1 MPFQYAQL
9 KPSQT
14 KTIHFERK
22 KKGTLMLFPKRFLPP
37 TWLTFI
43 LLLVVFELVA
53 DVLAKQF
60 SLNGK
65 LVFAVLSILGYVA
78 ANIAWLISLRSGGE
92 LGKGSVIFAALSG
105 IVAVMIG
112 VLVYKEKASP
122 YQLIGMALGIA
133 AIVFLSME

>member
-1 MPFQYAQL
+1 
-9 KPSQT
+9 
-14 KTIHFERK
+14 
-22 KKGTLMLFPKRFLPP
+22 MLFPRRFLPP

-43 LLLVVFELVA
+43 LILVLFEVIA

-60 SLNGK
+60 ALNGK

-92 LGKGSVIFAALSG
+92 LSKGAVIFAALSG
-105 IVAVMIG
+105 VAAVVIG
-112 VLVYKEKASP
+112 LLVYKEKASS
-122 YQLIGMALGIA
+122 YQLIGMVLGIV